1 MTNKVLSI
9 EPARPASTAGRI
21 TGLAWLPIPLLLAAI
36 LACRIAGMREDYTYD
51 SLRLVLSIVFY
62 TVVSLA
68 TLVLIGRSFLKD
80 GKPGLLLLECGV
92 VLWSLSG
99 TVGDAI
105 SHGDRNINAT
115 IFNLTILLAGMCHL
129 GGAALSLGQRRA
141 LRAKT
146 VWLVTGVGAVLGALA
161 AIVWAALTG
170 WTPVFFIQGKGGTPL
185 RTAVLIAAIA
195 MFLISAILLRVGP
208 RRMVTRFLQW
218 YCFALLLLAVGL
230 FGIMIQT
237 SIGSIV
243 NWLARSA
250 QWLGGAYLLV
260 AAIAAVRE
268 TGRWEVSLDPEVWD
282 DRLLRLLTPY
292 LLWELPITWR
302 YGLAILAVVAS
313 TALRWALLP
322 WMGTTVPYNVAMVAF
337 IAVTIFLGIGPALLS
352 VVLSNIAVEAF
363 IMGAARTGF
372 TGRTL
377 AGWQSP
383 WPSACSSAGSS
394 TLSAPLHETFRR
406 ARRNIV
412 TSLRT

>member
-1 MTNKVLSI
+1 M
-9 EPARPASTAGRI
+9 
-21 TGLAWLPIPLLLAAI
+21 
-36 LACRIAGMREDYTYD
+36 
-51 SLRLVLSIVFY
+51 
-62 TVVSLA
+62 
-68 TLVLIGRSFLKD
+68 
-80 GKPGLLLLECGV
+80 LECGV

-129 GGAALSLGQRRA
+129 GGAALSLGQRHA

-146 VWLVTGVGAVLGALA
+146 VWLMTGVGAALGALA

-195 MFLISAILLRVGP
+195 MFLISAILPRVGP

-237 SIGSIV
+237 SIGGIV

-302 YGLAILAVVAS
+302 YGLAILTVVAS

-363 IMGAARTGF
+363 IMGGARTGF
-372 TGRTL
+372 TGENFGRMAALHGRRL
-377 AGWQSP
+377 ALLLGP
-383 WPSACSSAGSS
+383 PRYPRRCTKGSEERGEIS
-394 TLSAPLHETFRR
+394 
-406 ARRNIV
+406 
-412 TSLRT
+412 